1 MNSVPPPD
9 ALTPPDELTALG
21 EWIDGLI
28 QDVAAHPDEGMR
40 TRVFALLDGVDA
52 LHRAALARLVTI
64 LQAPGA
70 EAAWAQARDDRVIR
84 TVLLLYDLA
93 PPDAQTREPASPPLP
108 AARPPLKHG
117 SEALRGKRILP
128 MIAARPGSAPVSV
141 AAPIA
146 PPVLAWHDVT
156 ALVDVPPG
164 ALRGFRVAGDAV
176 LLCNVGG
183 DVFAYHDACPD
194 SPLALSPG
202 QLDGDEIVCP
212 WHGCRFDARGGQRR
226 GHRGTGLT
234 AFPVATDGPVVRVA
248 VAGAATMAPGGLPSP
263 AKILTG
269 ARGLDR

>member
-28 QDVAAHPDEGMR
+28 QDVAAYPDEGLR
-40 TRVFALLDGVDA
+40 ARVFALLDGVDA

-70 EAAWAQARDDRVIR
+70 EAIWAQARDDRVIR

-93 PPDAQTREPASPPLP
+93 PPDAPTRKPPGPA
-108 AARPPLKHG
+108 PLKSG
-117 SEALRGKRILP
+117 SEALRGKHILP
-128 MIAARPGSAPVSV
+128 MTAARSGQLPVSV
-141 AAPIA
+141 AAPTVTPA
-146 PPVLAWHDVT
+146 PVWHDVT
-156 ALVDVPPG
+156 ALGDVPPG
-164 ALRGFRVAGDAV
+164 MLRGFRVNGDAV

-194 SPLALSPG
+194 SPLVLSIG
-202 QLDGDEIVCP
+202 QLEGDEIVCP
-212 WHGCRFDARGGQRR
+212 WHGCRFDARDGQRR

-234 AFPVATDGPVVRVA
+234 SFPIVTDGSVIRVA
-248 VAGAATMAPGGLPSP
+248 VAGPAGIASGSRPSP
-263 AKILTG
+263 VEILTG
-269 ARGLDR
+269 A

>member
-40 TRVFALLDGVDA
+40 ARVFALLDGVDA

-70 EAAWAQARDDRVIR
+70 EAVWARARDDRVIR

-93 PPDAQTREPASPPLP
+93 PPDAQTREPAAQPLP
-108 AARPPLKHG
+108 AVG
-117 SEALRGKRILP
+117 SPRKSGNEALRGKRILP
-128 MIAARPGSAPVSV
+128 MIAARPGSVPVSV
-141 AAPIA
+141 AAPMTA
-146 PPVLAWHDVT
+146 PALAWYDV
-156 ALVDVPPG
+156 AARDDVPPG
-164 ALRGFRVAGDAV
+164 VLRGFRVAGDAV

-202 QLDGDEIVCP
+202 QLDGDEIICP

-234 AFPVATDGPVVRVA
+234 SFPVATDGPVVRVA
-248 VAGAATMAPGGLPSP
+248 LAGRAVMATGG
-263 AKILTG
+263 
-269 ARGLDR
+269 

>member
-28 QDVAAHPDEGMR
+28 QDVATHPDEGMR
-40 TRVFALLDGVDA
+40 ARVFALLDGVDA

-70 EAAWAQARDDRVIR
+70 EAVWARARDDRVIR

-93 PPDAQTREPASPPLP
+93 PPDAQTRAPAPRPLP
-108 AARPPLKHG
+108 AVGPPRKSG
-117 SEALRGKRILP
+117 NEALRGKRILP
-128 MIAARPGSAPVSV
+128 MIAARPAPVPVSV
-141 AAPIA
+141 AAPMAA
-146 PPVLAWHDVT
+146 PTPAWYDVT
-156 ALVDVPPG
+156 ALDDVPPG
-164 ALRGFRVAGDAV
+164 VLRGFRVAGDAV

-234 AFPVATDGPVVRVA
+234 SFPVATDGPVVRVA
-248 VAGAATMAPGGLPSP
+248 LAGRAAMATGGQPSP
-263 AKILTG
+263 AGVLTG
-269 ARGLDR
+269 A

>member
-21 EWIDGLI
+21 DWIDGLI
-28 QDVAAHPDEGMR
+28 QDVTAYPDEGLR

-52 LHRAALARLVTI
+52 LHRAALGRLVTI

-70 EAAWAQARDDRVIR
+70 EAVWAQARDDRLIS

-93 PPDAQTREPASPPLP
+93 PSAAQTRESAPRPLP
-108 AARPPLKHG
+108 APPKPG

-128 MIAARPGSAPVSV
+128 MTAARSGQPPVSV
-141 AAPIA
+141 AAPTVA
-146 PPVLAWHDVT
+146 PAPAWQDVT
-156 ALVDVPPG
+156 ALGDVPPG
-164 ALRGFRVAGDAV
+164 ALRGFRVNGDAV

-194 SPLALSPG
+194 SPLVLSIG
-202 QLDGDEIVCP
+202 QLEGDEIVCP
-212 WHGCRFDARGGQRR
+212 WHGCRFDARDGQRR

-234 AFPVATDGPVVRVA
+234 SFPVATDGSVVRVA
-248 VAGAATMAPGGLPSP
+248 VAGPAGMAPGGQPSP
-263 AKILTG
+263 AEVLTG
-269 ARGLDR
+269 A

>member
-9 ALTPPDELTALG
+9 TLTPPDELTALG

-28 QDVAAHPDEGMR
+28 QDVAAYPDDGVR
-40 TRVFALLDGVDA
+40 ARVFALLDGVDA

-70 EAAWAQARDDRVIR
+70 EAIWAQARDDRVIR

-93 PPDAQTREPASPPLP
+93 PPDAPTRKPPGPA
-108 AARPPLKHG
+108 PLKSG

-128 MIAARPGSAPVSV
+128 MIAARPGPAPAPV
-141 AAPIA
+141 AAPMAVPA
-146 PPVLAWHDVT
+146 PAWYDVT
-156 ALVDVPPG
+156 ALDDVPPG
-164 ALRGFRVAGDAV
+164 ALRGFQVAGDAV

-194 SPLALSPG
+194 SPLVLSIG

-234 AFPVATDGPVVRVA
+234 SLPVATDGPVVRVA
-248 VAGAATMAPGGLPSP
+248 VAGPAAMATGGQPSS
-263 AKILTG
+263 AGVLTG
-269 ARGLDR
+269 A